1 MKFSNKSK
9 TFTCILLGTVV
20 FLSNCKKEQTNT
32 EIPEPE
38 VINNTAATRTEVTG
52 QARFTVSTEN
62 TGGKDAAEGSSKAI
76 DNNIDTKFLIFSHQ
90 SNFYMQFEFT
100 TNTQVAAYTFTSADD
115 ASERDPSNWTITA
128 STDGNN
134 WTELDHREYEM
145 FSKRKQSKTYNFVNN
160 NSYKFYRINVKVLF
174 GQANPIFQLAE
185 IKLFNVPQNQQALAP
200 NNTLETVVE
209 GANTLI
215 FTDKTGTFSA
225 ATKAGFITVFK
236 ANYQRMANTFNANAP
251 KTQVFVI
258 DSEYEG
264 VAATYGGSI
273 IRYDPRYFAG
283 NPKDIDV
290 VTHEMM
296 HVVQS
301 YKFNLPNTGWITE
314 GIADYARYI
323 FGYDNPGANWSLP
336 AYSSNQNYTDA
347 YRVTARFFAWLEN
360 HGYQGIIVKLDKAMR
375 DGTYNVNTFWSAN
388 ANGKT
393 VDQLWQNYIANPAL

>member
-1 MKFSNKSK
+1 MKLLNK
-9 TFTCILLGTVV
+9 TTLFAYVFLGTSV
-20 FLSNCKKEQTNT
+20 FLSSCKKDHTDT
-32 EIPEPE
+32 ENPEPR
-38 VINNTAATRTEVTG
+38 AATNVTARTEVTG
-52 QARFTVSTEN
+52 QAQFTVSTEN
-62 TGGKDAAEGSSKAI
+62 TGGKDAAEGSSKVI
-76 DNNIDTKFLIFSHQ
+76 DNNIETKFLIFSHQ
-90 SNFYMQFEFT
+90 SSFYMQFEFP
-100 TNTQVAAYTFTSADD
+100 TNTQVAAYTLTSAND

-128 STDGNN
+128 STNGTT

-145 FSKRKQSKTYNFVNN
+145 FPLRKQGKTYNFVNN
-160 NSYKFYRINVKVLF
+160 NAYKFYRINVKVLF
-174 GQANPIFQLAE
+174 GQTNPIFQLAE
-185 IKLFNVPQNQQALAP
+185 IKLFSVPQNQQTVAP
-200 NNTLETVVE
+200 NNTLQTVVE

-236 ANYQRMANTFNANAP
+236 ANYQRMANTFNIDAP

-258 DSEYEG
+258 DSAYQG
-264 VAATYGGSI
+264 VAATYGGSV
-273 IRYDPRYFAG
+273 IRYDPRYFAN

-314 GIADYARYI
+314 GIADYVRYI
-323 FGYDNPGANWSLP
+323 FGYDNAGANWSLP
-336 AYSSNQNYTDA
+336 AYNSNQNYTDA

-360 HGYQGIIVKLDKAMR
+360 HGYQGIVIKLDKAMR
-375 DGTYNVNTFWSAN
+375 DGTYNVNTFWSTN

-393 VDQLWQNYIANPAL
+393 VDQLWQDYKTNPAL